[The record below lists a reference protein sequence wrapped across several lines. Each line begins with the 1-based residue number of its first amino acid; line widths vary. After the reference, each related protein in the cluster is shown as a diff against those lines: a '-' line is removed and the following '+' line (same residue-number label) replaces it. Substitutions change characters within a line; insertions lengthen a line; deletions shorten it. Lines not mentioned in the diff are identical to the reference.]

1 MKKNAFLCLDDYQRP
16 AKRKLPGPL
25 YAYVS
30 GGVEDNISLHD
41 NRAAFARIYLRTEV
55 LKDVSVVNTDIE
67 LFGHRYRA
75 PAGIAPMG
83 IAAMT
88 AFQGDIALAQA
99 ARDEN
104 VPFIMSGSSLI
115 PLEEVVSVNPQM
127 WFQAYL
133 PGEQEAIRAL
143 VQRVSDAGVKTLV
156 ITVDTPVKANREN
169 NLRAGFSTPFRPSLR
184 LALSGI
190 SHPRWLCGTLLRNLA
205 VRGQLHF
212 ENNYATRGAPLFS
225 RHVVRDFSGRS
236 HISWQHLEQIRA
248 QWQGALVIKG
258 ILSSQDA
265 ARAEALGADGIIVS
279 NHGGRQLDTSL
290 PPIYALPAVVAAAG
304 NMTVMLDSGIRRGT
318 DIIKALALG
327 AKCCFIGRPFNYANA
342 LGGAREVRHAIRLI
356 SNEIRR
362 DMGMMGTLQLSEI
375 QSQHLLLRD
384 DAQRFTVIN

>member
-1 MKKNAFLCLDDYQRP
+1 MKNNAFLCLDDYQRP
-16 AKRKLPGPL
+16 AKRKLPAPL

-30 GGVEDNISLHD
+30 GGVEDNLSLRD
-41 NRAAFARIYLRTEV
+41 NRAAFAGIYLRPRV
-55 LKDVSVVNTDIE
+55 LNDVSAVDTDIE

-75 PAGIAPMG
+75 PVGIAPMG

-99 ARDEN
+99 AHEEN

-133 PGEQEAIRAL
+133 PGEQSAISAL

-169 NLRAGFSTPFRPSLR
+169 TVRAGFATPFRPSVR
-184 LALSGI
+184 LALSGMG
-190 SHPRWLCGTLLRNLA
+190 HPRWLCGTLLRNLV
-205 VRGQLHF
+205 VRGPLHF

-236 HISWQHLEQIRA
+236 HISWQHIQRIRA

-265 ARAEALGADGIIVS
+265 ARAQALGVDGIIVS

-290 PPIYALPAVVAAAG
+290 PPIYALSQVVAAAG
-304 NMTVMLDSGIRRGT
+304 SMTVMLDSGIRRGT

-327 AKCCFIGRPFNYANA
+327 AQACFIGRPFNYANA
-342 LGGAREVRHAIRLI
+342 VGGYRQVSHAIRLI
-356 SNEIRR
+356 SDEIRR
-362 DMGMMGTLQLSEI
+362 DMGMIGVTRLSEI
-375 QSQHLLLRD
+375 HSQHLLLRH
-384 DAQRFTVIN
+384 DAQRGVLD